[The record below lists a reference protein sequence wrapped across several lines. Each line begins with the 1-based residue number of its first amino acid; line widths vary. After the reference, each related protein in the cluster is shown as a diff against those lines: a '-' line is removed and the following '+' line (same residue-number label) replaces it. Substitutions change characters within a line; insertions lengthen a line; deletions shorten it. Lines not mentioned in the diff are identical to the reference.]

1 MKSRHTT
8 AALIILLATAAPSPA
23 FSSTTAPTTAPS
35 EIPLPSIPDRTF
47 NVLKYGAIGD
57 GVTDDTAHIQAAI
70 DACSAADGGT
80 VLLPAGKTF
89 VSNPLSVSS
98 NTNFQIDGIL
108 DCQLMTQ
115 YSEPKKSLIT
125 YSNAHDVEL
134 SGKGTIEGR
143 GGVGPPTGE
152 GGATTGGWWGTNKK
166 NTAKVR
172 PRLVRFSGCTRVL
185 VRDITLRNSPS
196 FHIIFGGTPTD
207 DVTIRGVKIFSP
219 SSEISQV
226 PQGSLVSH
234 NTDGIDPC
242 GSNYLIENCDISDGD
257 DDIAMHV
264 VANNITVK
272 NCRIGTG
279 HGVSLGGPE
288 HGANGVY
295 VSDCTFDGTTNGFR
309 LKAGRDHGGLAQN
322 ISLSN
327 ITMHGVRRPIYIN
340 SYYMNNGDNLPSDP
354 TKDEGQDVTE
364 TTPIWQ
370 DITIRNFTAGSP
382 PADGVAGIIWGLP
395 EMPIRN
401 VSLVNVKI
409 AAPTGLVINHAR
421 NVSFDA
427 DTRIVV
433 SRGNAVL
440 ATSAV
445 IISTPYD
452 ATILPGGFANQDVGN
467 PKISGGISSSL
478 YDPDTG
484 TWTIQGDGAGLGGNR
499 DQFNY
504 SYQSVSGDKTITA
517 HVSSLPAGGAAGLM
531 FRAGTKADDPFA
543 AIVQSSRGQ
552 LTFQWRLAAGAAV
565 STVPPIGAAPVQSVY
580 LKLSRAGDSFEGA
593 YSGDGRNWKPIG
605 PAEKIPALNSGDL
618 TAGLAVTSNA
628 DGQVASA
635 VFDHVA
641 ISP

>member
-1 MKSRHTT
+1 
-8 AALIILLATAAPSPA
+8 LIILLATAAPSPA
-23 FSSTTAPTTAPS
+23 FSSTTAPTTAPATAPS
-35 EIPLPSIPDRTF
+35 EIPLPSIPDQTF
-47 NVLKYGAIGD
+47 NVLTYGAIGD
-57 GVTDDTAHIQAAI
+57 GVADDTAHIQAAI
-70 DACSAADGGT
+70 DACSAAGGGT

-98 NTNFQIDGIL
+98 NINIQIDANL
-108 DCQLMTQ
+108 DCQLRTQ
-115 YSEPKKSLIT
+115 YSDPKKSLIT

-134 SGKGTIEGR
+134 SGKGIIEGR
-143 GGVGPPTGE
+143 GGVGPPTGG
-152 GGATTGGWWGTNKK
+152 GGATGGWWGTNKK

-196 FHIIFGGTPTD
+196 FHIIFGPTATN

-226 PQGSLVSH
+226 PRGSLVSH
-234 NTDGIDPC
+234 NTDGIDPL

-257 DDIAMHV
+257 DNIAMHV
-264 VANNITVK
+264 EANNITVK
-272 NCRIGTG
+272 NCRMGTG
-279 HGVSLGGPE
+279 HGISIDATENGV
-288 HGANGVY
+288 NGVY
-295 VSDCTFDGTTNGFR
+295 VSNCTFDGTTNGFH
-309 LKAGRDHGGLAQN
+309 LKAGRDKGGLAQN
-322 ISLSN
+322 ISFCD
-327 ITMHGVRRPIYIN
+327 ITMHGVRHPIYIN

-354 TKDEGQDVTE
+354 AKDNGQDVTA

-370 DITIRNFTAGSP
+370 DITMRNLTAGSP

-401 VSLVNVKI
+401 VSLINVKI
-409 AAPTGLVINHAR
+409 AAPTGLVVNHAR

-433 SRGNAVL
+433 GRGHAVL
-440 ATSAV
+440 ATSAL
-445 IISTPYD
+445 ILSTPYD
-452 ATILPGGFANQDVGN
+452 ATILPGGFANQDVGE
-467 PKISGGISSSL
+467 PKIPAGISSSL

-504 SYQSVSGDKTITA
+504 SYQSVSGDKTMTA
-517 HVSSLPAGGAAGLM
+517 HLSSLAGGGAAGLM

-543 AIVQSSRGQ
+543 AVVQSSGGQ
-552 LTFQWRLAAGAAV
+552 LTFQWRPAAGAAV
-565 STVPPIGAAPVQSVY
+565 STAPPISAAPVQSVY
-580 LKLSRAGDSFEGA
+580 LKLSRAGDSFEG
-593 YSGDGRNWKPIG
+593 SCSSDGRHWKPIG
-605 PAEKIPALNSGDL
+605 PAEEIPVLNSGDL
-618 TAGLAVTSNA
+618 TAGLAVTSNS
-628 DGQVASA
+628 DGRTAPA